1 MESAS
6 LLVLHV
12 VIRRLFGL
20 SLLHQLAFVV
30 ETHRMIVQANLKVW
44 ILTLVQFCSC
54 TSAPTTSG
62 SLSGSRTETETAIVV
77 F

>member
-44 ILTLVQFCSC
+44 ILTLVQFSLVHL
-54 TSAPTTSG
+54 SADYER
-62 SLSGSRTETETAIVV
+62 LFKWLAH
-77 F
+77 